1 MLGCA
6 VLLLARRVAPRAV
19 FMVTFAIGAVGYALG
34 LPTGLPIAALVL
46 CVLYAATRFT
56 TRGFGVLALVVSL
69 GSLSVWA
76 VPTILQQVRSG
87 LPGALADI
95 TSVPATAP
103 AVAGFGLIV
112 LTWAAADQV
121 RAATDRAALA
131 EASQHA
137 QAQERVARAEV
148 GALEERQRIAREMH
162 DIVAHGMSVMI
173 VQADGARFAAPADP

>member
-1 MLGCA
+1 
-6 VLLLARRVAPRAV
+6 
-19 FMVTFAIGAVGYALG
+19 MVTFAIGAVGYALG

-69 GSLSVWA
+69 RSLSVWA

-87 LPGALADI
+87 LPEPSPI
-95 TSVPATAP
+95 SRRCPQPPRPSPAS
-103 AVAGFGLIV
+103 GLIV

-148 GALEERQRIAREMH
+148 GALKSASASRARCMTSLRT
-162 DIVAHGMSVMI
+162 AS
-173 VQADGARFAAPADP
+173 RS